1 MKHIITISRQ
11 FGSGG
16 REIGRRLAQALGY
29 AYYDRQLVVELAERT
44 DLAED
49 YLQRIDQ
56 MDPVPI
62 MPMTFASTFTQSFDP
77 VADMSQEIYHKQSEL
92 IRDLAERSDCVIVG
106 RAADYILKDKH
117 PLRLF
122 IVADDDFRMDRCR
135 LKGQVPDDMTDKRLC
150 KEIRA
155 IDKRR
160 GRYYEFY
167 TGQTWGEATNYD
179 VVINTSQIGVD
190 RTIEMIKHLVLHWN
204 GEYEGSR

>member
-1 MKHIITISRQ
+1 MNHIITISRQ

-16 REIGRRLAQALGY
+16 REIGRRLAKELGY
-29 AYYDRQLVVELAERT
+29 AYYDRQLVIELAERT

-77 VADMSQEIYHKQSEL
+77 MVDMSQDIYHKQSEL
-92 IRDLAERSDCVIVG
+92 IRELAERGDCVIVG
-106 RAADYILKDKH
+106 RTADYILKENH

-122 IVADDDFRMDRCR
+122 IVADDGFRMDRCR
-135 LKGQVPDDMTDKRLC
+135 LKGQVPDDMTDKQLW
-150 KEIRA
+150 KEIRT

-179 VVINTSQIGVD
+179 VVINTGQIGVD
-190 RTIEMIKHLVLHWN
+190 RAIEMIKHLVLHWN
-204 GEYEGSR
+204 GENEGSR